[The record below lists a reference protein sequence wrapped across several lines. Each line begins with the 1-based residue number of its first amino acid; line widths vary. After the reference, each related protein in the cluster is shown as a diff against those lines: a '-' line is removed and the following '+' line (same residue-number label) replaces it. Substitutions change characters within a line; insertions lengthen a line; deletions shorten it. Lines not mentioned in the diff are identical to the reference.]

1 VTKPTKVQSKTKLFG
16 TDGIRGTSNT
26 FPMTTD
32 IVMRVGQALG
42 FLLRR
47 KRDAHKSSAS
57 IKVVI
62 GKDTRLSNYM
72 IEQALS
78 SGLNS
83 MGVNVQLVGPL
94 PTPGIGFITKNMRAD
109 TGIVI
114 SASHNPFNDSGVKIF
129 GPDGYKISGE
139 MEAEIE
145 NLVFNEDLNSLL
157 PPSEG
162 IGRSKRIDDAAGRYV
177 VFVKN
182 TFPADLTLDGM
193 RIVLD
198 CAHGAAY
205 KVAPAVFEELGAEV
219 VVIGN
224 EPNGT
229 NINDKCG
236 ALYPEK
242 MVEAVRAYRADAGI
256 SLDGDAD
263 RVIMADEKGN
273 TITGDH
279 ILAICALDLK
289 RRGKLAKDT
298 LVTTEMAN
306 YGLDR
311 AMHDHGIKLVK
322 TKVGDKYVVDE
333 MRNNGYVLGGESSGH
348 IIFSEHSTTGDGL
361 IAALNVLAVMKFSDK
376 SLSRLKNVMQDVP
389 SILRNVRV
397 TRRVQLD
404 QVKGYND
411 LIEDINLKLKDNGRT
426 FVRYSGTEPLVRILV
441 EGPDQNAITLYADQ
455 IGQLLQKEL
464 G

>member
-1 VTKPTKVQSKTKLFG
+1 VAKTKLFG

-42 FLLRR
+42 FLLRQ
-47 KRDAHKSSAS
+47 KRDIQRSNHS

-72 IEQALS
+72 IEMALS

-83 MGVNVQLVGPL
+83 MGANVQLVGPL

-109 TGIVI
+109 AGIVI
-114 SASHNPFNDSGVKIF
+114 SASHNPFNDSGVKVF
-129 GPDGYKISGE
+129 GPDGFKISGE

-145 NLVFNEDLNSLL
+145 RLVFEEDLTSLL

-162 IGRSKRIDDAAGRYV
+162 VGRSKRIDDASGRYV

-182 TFPADLTLDGM
+182 TFPQDQTLEGM

-198 CAHGAAY
+198 CANGAAY
-205 KVAPAVFEELGAEV
+205 KVAPAVFQELGAEV
-219 VVIGN
+219 IVLAN

-236 ALYPEK
+236 ALYPEN
-242 MVEAVRAYRADAGI
+242 MTEAVRAYRADLGI
-256 SLDGDAD
+256 SLDGDGD
-263 RVIMADEKGN
+263 RVIMADEKGE

-289 RRGKLAKDT
+289 RRGKLTKNT
-298 LVTTEMAN
+298 IVTTEMAN
-306 YGLDR
+306 YGLDKC
-311 AMHDHGIKLVK
+311 MEDHGIKLAK
-322 TKVGDKYVVDE
+322 TKVGDKYVVEE
-333 MRNNGYVLGGESSGH
+333 MRNHGYVLGGESSGH

-361 IAALNVLAVMKFSDK
+361 IAALNVIAVMKFSDK

-389 SILRNVRV
+389 SILRNIRV
-397 TRRVQLD
+397 TKRTQLE
-404 QVKGYND
+404 QVKGYTQ
-411 LIEDINLKLKDNGRT
+411 LLEDINDQLKGKGRT

-441 EGPDQNAITLYADQ
+441 EGPDQNAIALYADQ